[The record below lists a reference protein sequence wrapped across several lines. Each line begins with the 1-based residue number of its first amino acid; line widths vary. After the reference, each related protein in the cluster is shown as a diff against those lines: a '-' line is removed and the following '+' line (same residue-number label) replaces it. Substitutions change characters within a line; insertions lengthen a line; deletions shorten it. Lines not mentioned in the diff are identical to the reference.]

1 MPGFLLQSIFLC
13 YVLLNQKMCMK
24 QLLQKFP
31 FISVKKDLQRFSW
44 INLCMLFSSMLTI
57 LSSMITVILVVN
69 EKEFETIDRKIS
81 SEIAV

>member
-1 MPGFLLQSIFLC
+1 
-13 YVLLNQKMCMK
+13 MCMK